1 MMIVT
6 LIASILA
13 IIGCLNWL
21 LVGLFSF
28 NLVTALFGAAS
39 ILSTAVYILVGIA
52 GIWLAFYLIYS
63 ALRSDDRSTARRQNT
78 SATRRAKV

>member
-6 LIASILA
+6 LIATILA

-39 ILSTAVYILVGIA
+39 VLSTIIYIAVGIA
-52 GIWLAFYLIYS
+52 GIWLAFYLIY
-63 ALRSDDRSTARRQNT
+63 TAMRGDERVVERRETT
-78 SATRRAKV
+78 STRRAKV